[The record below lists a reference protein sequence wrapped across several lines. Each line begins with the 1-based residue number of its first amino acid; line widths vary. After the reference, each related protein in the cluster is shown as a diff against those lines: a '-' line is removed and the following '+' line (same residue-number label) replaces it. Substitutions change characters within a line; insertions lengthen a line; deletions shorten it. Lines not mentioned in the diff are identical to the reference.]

1 MKKVEKFLSL
11 ARSLAEESS
20 FRRFRLGSC
29 IVKKGKIISVGFNLH
44 KTHPLQRHYNTLLRT
59 DIEADAPHYI
69 HAEMAALIK
78 AKSLNIDLKGAE
90 LYVYRIAADGEPSMA
105 RPCAACM
112 KAIKVHGI
120 KKVYYTTN
128 DGIAEE
134 KITGEPIKVAK
145 SKSLI

>member
-1 MKKVEKFLSL
+1 MKKVDKFFAL

-20 FRRFRLGSC
+20 FKRFRLGAC
-29 IVKKGKIISVGFNLH
+29 IAKKGKIISIGFNLH
-44 KTHPLQRHYNTLLRT
+44 KTHPLQRHYNTLLRS

-78 AKSLNIDLKGAE
+78 AKSMGIDLKGSE
-90 LYVYRIAADGEPSMA
+90 IYVYRIAADGTPGMS

-120 KKVYYTTN
+120 KKIHYTTS
-128 DGIAEE
+128 DGIVEE
-134 KITGEPIKVAK
+134 KITSAPIKVAK